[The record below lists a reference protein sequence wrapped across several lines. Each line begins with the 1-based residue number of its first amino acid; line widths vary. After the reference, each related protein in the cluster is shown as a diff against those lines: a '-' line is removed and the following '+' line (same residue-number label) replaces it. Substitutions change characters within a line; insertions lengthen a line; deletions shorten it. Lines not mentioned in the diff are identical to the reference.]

1 MEKMMTLEMT
11 PAEKASQMLRNRP
24 LKSLI
29 EEFIMTGWMN
39 DPHIPTVRGWYMDEL
54 KRRYPVA
61 YDAWLDDP
69 QCRDEDL
76 YKYFNI

>member
-1 MEKMMTLEMT
+1 MENMMTLEMT
-11 PAEKASQMLRNRP
+11 PAEKASQMLRTRP
-24 LKSLI
+24 TGSLI
-29 EEFIMTGWMN
+29 SEFIMTGVLN

-54 KRRYPVA
+54 KRRDPEA

-76 YKYFNI
+76 YKYFTF